1 MLMVAYTLYCYEIE
15 VCMMFPWIYD
25 GLWICW
31 MWDHGKDM
39 IMQVDD
45 VYLVC
50 LTHYNIKNEVKMK
63 GYSHLNLKSLWSSLY
78 KELISYDIW

>member
-1 MLMVAYTLYCYEIE
+1 MLLFEIE

-31 MWDHGKDM
+31 MWHHGKDM
-39 IMQVDD
+39 LIQVDD

-50 LTHYNIKNEVKMK
+50 LTHYDYDMLISQIKVVMK
-63 GYSHLNLKSLWSSLY
+63 GNSHLNLKSLWSCLH
-78 KELISYDIW
+78 KELIS